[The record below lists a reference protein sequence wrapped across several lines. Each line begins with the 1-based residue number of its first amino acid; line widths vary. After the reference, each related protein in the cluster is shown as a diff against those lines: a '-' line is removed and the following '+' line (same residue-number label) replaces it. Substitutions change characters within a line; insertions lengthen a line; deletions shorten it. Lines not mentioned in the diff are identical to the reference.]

1 MIVKVLDSFKDEK
14 SGSTVIEAALCIPV
28 LLSLIFF
35 ILEMIKITIL
45 QSAIDSITLETTFDY
60 CAFKD
65 TEHFDSIIKK
75 NLPPFVKN
83 NNIRSYIIVYPS
95 LSDLTTDSN
104 YGNPVNYPST
114 ASHSENVMIAEGV
127 EDKMVDNRISSGCA
141 FELTLVC
148 DYEFS
153 SPYIAK
159 LFARDSSKSQ
169 QFLIWNRA
177 ICVCN

>member
-45 QSAIDSITLETTFDY
+45 QSTIDSMTLETTFDY

-75 NLPPFVKN
+75 IFHHSLKMRRFVAISVF
-83 NNIRSYIIVYPS
+83 IRV
-95 LSDLTTDSN
+95 
-104 YGNPVNYPST
+104 
-114 ASHSENVMIAEGV
+114 
-127 EDKMVDNRISSGCA
+127 
-141 FELTLVC
+141 
-148 DYEFS
+148 
-153 SPYIAK
+153 
-159 LFARDSSKSQ
+159 
-169 QFLIWNRA
+169 
-177 ICVCN
+177 